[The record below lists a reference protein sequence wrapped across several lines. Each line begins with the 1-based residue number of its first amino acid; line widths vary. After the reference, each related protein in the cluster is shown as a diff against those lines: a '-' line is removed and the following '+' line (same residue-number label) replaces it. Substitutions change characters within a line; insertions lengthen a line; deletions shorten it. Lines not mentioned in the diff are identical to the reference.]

1 MRKDYFQ
8 QAPPILQEFLGYMET
23 IKGRSSK
30 TVDEYFID
38 LRTFFRYIKLSRGL
52 IPADTDWDAISIADV
67 DIDLI

>member
-38 LRTFFRYIKLSRGL
+38 LRTFFPLY
-52 IPADTDWDAISIADV
+52 
-67 DIDLI
+67 